1 MPDRLSHFT
10 WPSCRS
16 RPSFFAFPHPP
27 RPANRPRM
35 SDAPFFPRPEFAW
48 QLGTPIAKYDNPWM
62 RVDDIPAVDPNGK
75 DALYGLVHFKNL
87 AVGIIPYEDGHI
99 WLVGQSR
106 VAFQN
111 YSWEIPAGGDPL
123 GKDPVGTAHR
133 ELKEE
138 TGFTAGR
145 MDKILNMEM
154 SNSLTDEICVVY
166 LATDLTPGETELES
180 SEDISLMKIS
190 LDAALAAI
198 DAGEI
203 RHAVGVAAILKL
215 GRMRTLGQLDGR

>member
-1 MPDRLSHFT
+1 MTKLPNF
-10 WPSCRS
+10 
-16 RPSFFAFPHPP
+16 P
-27 RPANRPRM
+27 RPA
-35 SDAPFFPRPEFAW
+35 FAW
-48 QLGTPIAKYDNPWM
+48 TLSDPISKYENPWM

-75 DALYGLVHFKNL
+75 DALYGLVHFENL
-87 AVGIIPYEDGHI
+87 GVCVIPYEDGHI

-106 VAFQN
+106 VSFQS
-111 YSWEIPAGGDPL
+111 YSWEVPAGGDPL
-123 GKDPVGTAHR
+123 GKDPIGAAHR

-145 MDKILNMEM
+145 MKKILTMEM
-154 SNSLTDEICVVY
+154 SNSLTDEVCMVF

-180 SEDISLMKIS
+180 TEDISLMKIS
-190 LDAALAAI
+190 LDLALVAI

-215 GRMRTLGQLDGR
+215 ARMRALGQLPGHQN

>member
-1 MPDRLSHFT
+1 MI
-10 WPSCRS
+10 
-16 RPSFFAFPHPP
+16 
-27 RPANRPRM
+27 
-35 SDAPFFPRPEFAW
+35 DAPHFPRPGFAW
-48 QLGTPIAKYDNPWM
+48 QLKTPIAKYENPWM

-75 DALYGLVHFKNL
+75 DAVYGLVHFKNL
-87 AVGIIPYEDGHI
+87 AVVVLPYADGHI

-106 VAFQN
+106 VSFQS
-111 YSWEIPAGGDPL
+111 YSWEVPAGGDPS

-145 MDKILNMEM
+145 MEKILHMEL
-154 SNSLTDEICVVY
+154 SNSLTDEVCEVY
-166 LATDLTPGETELES
+166 LATDLTSGATELES
-180 SEDISLMKIS
+180 SEDITLMKVS

-203 RHAVGVAAILKL
+203 RHAAGVSAILKL
-215 GRMRTLGQLDGR
+215 GRMRDLGQLPDQQI